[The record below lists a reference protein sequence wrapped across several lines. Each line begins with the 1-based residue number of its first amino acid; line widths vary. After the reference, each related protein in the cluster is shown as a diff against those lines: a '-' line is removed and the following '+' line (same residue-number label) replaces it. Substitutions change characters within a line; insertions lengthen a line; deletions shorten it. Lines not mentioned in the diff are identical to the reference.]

1 LPFAIRPNGAMS
13 PSTFS
18 AMSAVQR
25 AEGVLDG
32 DTFVSLSGLASD
44 SPLVVGSGLLGG
56 QPVLVAFTDGHV
68 HGGTIGV
75 RVSGILARL
84 AETVVTGLVR
94 GRRPASLIIGFDTGG
109 VRVEEGPLG
118 LAAASAVGVALARLT
133 LQGVRLAAVISGP
146 RGCFGAPAVMA
157 ALPDRVI
164 MTEGAHWGLTGPKLF
179 GDVTVGVQHPAPPYC
194 EPSSEEE
201 ALAATS
207 TANRLE
213 NGDVH
218 RVVADTAAAVRAAL
232 AEFISEVRAGWAAK
246 SLEERLTE
254 SAAATAVL
262 QARLQADPSRRPAQ
276 SKAVEKARRRDLL
289 RYSFRGQWQ
298 PTETIQRR
306 GLVQAAL
313 GMLANH
319 PALAL
324 IVGPEQGHGSGV
336 GIEEATI
343 VTNMLAC
350 AARQHGTPPAAIL
363 TFLFCQGHAVDC
375 AQERFGLPRALA
387 ECLRAMVAARLLGHP
402 IVSIL
407 GGGTYGAAYLALAA
421 PSHRILAMRGTSVA
435 PMAPEVLRAFEAL
448 RGHKATQRGG
458 AQLAELIPDV
468 RIVEGVIRLPRVL
481 REELTKLLESA
492 PQGT

>member
-1 LPFAIRPNGAMS
+1 
-13 PSTFS
+13 
-18 AMSAVQR
+18 
-25 AEGVLDG
+25 
-32 DTFVSLSGLASD
+32 
-44 SPLVVGSGLLGG
+44 
-56 QPVLVAFTDGHV
+56 
-68 HGGTIGV
+68 
-75 RVSGILARL
+75 
-84 AETVVTGLVR
+84 
-94 GRRPASLIIGFDTGG
+94 
-109 VRVEEGPLG
+109 
-118 LAAASAVGVALARLT
+118 VALARLS

-157 ALPDRVI
+157 ALPDRII
-164 MTEGAHWGLTGPKLF
+164 MTEGAHWGLTGPKLL
-179 GDVTVGVQHPAPPYC
+179 GDITVGAQHAAPLRY
-194 EPSSEEE
+194 ERNSEEE
-201 ALAATS
+201 ALAAS
-207 TANRLE
+207 SAANRLE

-232 AEFISEVRAGWAAK
+232 AEFIDEVKAGGAAK
-246 SLEERLTE
+246 PLEDRLTE

-262 QARLQADPSRRPAQ
+262 QTRLQADAARRPAQ
-276 SKAVEKARRRDLL
+276 IKAVEKARRRDLL

-298 PTETIQRR
+298 PTGTIQRQ

-313 GMLANH
+313 GTLANH
-319 PALAL
+319 PALGL

-343 VTNMLAC
+343 VTDMLAC
-350 AARQHGTPPAAIL
+350 AVRQRGMQPAAIL

-448 RGHKATQRGG
+448 RGHKATPPGG

-468 RIVEGVIRLPRVL
+468 RIVESVIRLPRVL
-481 REELTKLLESA
+481 REELEKIQAESGKVKA
-492 PQGT
+492 